1 MRRIATLAVLLP
13 LMGCAGTPAPQASL
27 PADAV
32 VGAGDPTRAAII
44 GTAYAFASPA
54 TMAGRPDA
62 AARAA
67 AQVEYLA
74 TEIPDGPRWAGY
86 DPLVGQELL
95 AARDELRLALG
106 VAPDAPPQAVVN
118 ALYNAS
124 RALRSG
130 DQAAAMLALP
140 GPMFHD
146 GSATLVRLGSLPPLP
161 RTRLATALTNQE
173 FLRVEQDGRINGGG
187 DGGKD

>member
-1 MRRIATLAVLLP
+1 MV
-13 LMGCAGTPAPQASL
+13 
-27 PADAV
+27 
-32 VGAGDPTRAAII
+32 
-44 GTAYAFASPA
+44 
-54 TMAGRPDA
+54 
-62 AARAA
+62 
-67 AQVEYLA
+67 
-74 TEIPDGPRWAGY
+74 
-86 DPLVGQELL
+86 

-106 VAPDAPPQAVVN
+106 VAPDAPPQVVVD

-130 DQAAAMLALP
+130 DQAAAALALP
-140 GPMFHD
+140 GPVFRD
-146 GSATLVRLGSLPPLP
+146 GPATLARLGDLPPLP

>member
-1 MRRIATLAVLLP
+1 MRRIATLVALLP
-13 LMGCAGTPAPQASL
+13 LAGCAVAPASHAVL
-27 PADAV
+27 PNDAV

-44 GTAYAFASPA
+44 GSAYAFASPG

-67 AQVEYLA
+67 AQVEFLA
-74 TEIPDGPRWAGY
+74 TEIPAGPRWTGY
-86 DPLVGQELL
+86 DRLVGQELV

-106 VAPDAPPQAVVN
+106 VAPDAPPQVVVD

-130 DQAAAMLALP
+130 DQAAAALALP
-140 GPMFHD
+140 GPVFRD
-146 GSATLVRLGSLPPLP
+146 GPATLARLGDLPPLP

>member
-1 MRRIATLAVLLP
+1 MRRIATLVALLP
-13 LMGCAGTPAPQASL
+13 LVGCAMAPVPQVAL

-44 GTAYAFASPA
+44 GSAYAFASPA
-54 TMAGRPDA
+54 TMEGRPDA

-74 TEIPDGPRWAGY
+74 TEIPGGARWVGY
-86 DPLVGQELL
+86 DPLIGQELL

-106 VAPDAPPQAVVN
+106 VAPNAPPQAVVN
-118 ALYNAS
+118 ALYDAS

-130 DQAAAMLALP
+130 DPAAAALALP

-146 GSATLVRLGSLPPLP
+146 GPTTLVRLGDLPPLP

>member
-1 MRRIATLAVLLP
+1 MRRIATLVALLP
-13 LMGCAGTPAPQASL
+13 LVGCAVAPAPYAIL
-27 PADAV
+27 PGDAV

-44 GTAYAFASPA
+44 GSAYAFASPA

-74 TEIPDGPRWAGY
+74 TEIPAGPRWTGY
-86 DPLVGQELL
+86 SPLIGQELL

-106 VAPDAPPQAVVN
+106 VAPDAPPQAVVD
-118 ALYNAS
+118 ALYGAS

-130 DQAAAMLALP
+130 DPAAAALALP
-140 GPMFHD
+140 GSVFHD
-146 GSATLVRLGSLPPLP
+146 GPTTLARLGSLPPLP

-173 FLRVEQDGRINGGG
+173 FLRVEQDGRVNGGG